1 MTLLYC
7 LLAWLALSLPASVI
21 VLAACVTGGGSPE
34 EIARGGTGMSK
45 DKVDKMIVD
54 AIIGDIVDL
63 NFDDD
68 EFMDITDEEIAELD
82 ALPVREL
89 TPEEDARFKATINE
103 CMAWLKYRLHME
115 ALGLPYLDLYEWHNM
130 AEKPT
135 VPSEEQG

>member
-7 LLAWLALSLPASVI
+7 LLAWLVLSLPASVI
-21 VLAACVTGGGSPE
+21 VLAACVTS
-34 EIARGGTGMSK
+34 GTPDATAGKETRMSK

-68 EFMDITDEEIAELD
+68 EIEPITDEEIAELD

-135 VPSEEQG
+135 VPTEEQG